1 LNVNGRW
8 GVVIGGGRVAVR
20 KVETLLAAGAKVRL
34 ISPKIAPRL
43 QRLAQAGRIEWKP
56 RQWKKCDLDRAWLVI
71 AATGD
76 PDLNRR
82 IRIAATRQKIWV
94 NAVDDPDNCSLVF
107 PSFFNRGGIQIAV
120 GTSGQSPALAR
131 KIREDLERDW
141 DPKAGKCLA
150 WIAGFRKRVK
160 ADLADPEQRF
170 RFWDQALTP
179 KVLKLVRRGKIAEV
193 KRSLQT
199 AFAKFQRAK

>member
-1 LNVNGRW
+1 
-8 GVVIGGGRVAVR
+8 
-20 KVETLLAAGAKVRL
+20 
-34 ISPKIAPRL
+34 
-43 QRLAQAGRIEWKP
+43 
-56 RQWKKCDLDRAWLVI
+56 VI

-76 PDLNRR
+76 REANRK
-82 IRIAATRQKIWV
+82 IRVQATRQKLWT

-131 KIREDLERDW
+131 KIREQIENEW
-141 DPKAGKCLA
+141 DPKAGQCLK
-150 WIAGFRKRVK
+150 WIGKFRRQVK
-160 ADLADPEQRF
+160 AKLAEPEQRF

-199 AFAKFQRAK
+199 ALTKIQRAK